1 MYIQIHNRNNKNKD
15 LCMTVYLS
23 WIAEEIL
30 WYKAVSLLSEHTK
43 IAKGTLRFYRK
54 QDLIIQ
60 YEDEKVEGG

>member
-1 MYIQIHNRNNKNKD
+1 
-15 LCMTVYLS
+15 MTVYLS